1 MTVPAGLASIG
12 GMVTPHK
19 LLREFCSGR
28 SHRCDDVRCSRTLCK
43 SPLWRVGSSGL
54 FVEPRSEAPPKRS
67 LRNFDAAQCKE
78 PRRPMAGQAAM
89 RTVAGS
95 VRQRL
100 ERTQSEASAH
110 LLAPRRRSKIQLVE
124 RRTTGC
130 ILTSAGEALVAAAE
144 RAESEFRQRLSQI
157 LFASALPMDWETTFL
172 PAWRAGCAASR
183 PAHSICSPAADIL
196 AVEAGGRYCDH
207 AGPSEAGSAH
217 CQEAC
222 RLHALRLRG
231 RKLSEALGTDQETG
245 RSRRSSLRHACR
257 GFR

>member
-1 MTVPAGLASIG
+1 
-12 GMVTPHK
+12 
-19 LLREFCSGR
+19 
-28 SHRCDDVRCSRTLCK
+28 
-43 SPLWRVGSSGL
+43 
-54 FVEPRSEAPPKRS
+54 
-67 LRNFDAAQCKE
+67 
-78 PRRPMAGQAAM
+78 MAGQAAM

-130 ILTSAGEALVAAAE
+130 ILTSAGEALIAAAE
-144 RAESEFRQRLSQI
+144 RAESEFLRVGAHLGRSSEAISQI

-172 PAWRAGCAASR
+172 PAWRAGRAASR

-222 RLHALRLRG
+222 RLHAQRLRG